1 VRSALFALA
10 LLGLAACGRA
20 EDAPRLSIAS
30 AHVEPRG
37 DALWLVAD
45 CRWEPSAAMLEGLDH
60 GIALTLDVKV
70 SARNASSLGWI
81 SPLATSQHHLELR
94 YFPLTRQY
102 QWRDPARGGLRSYA
116 LRSTA
121 LSALERLELPLPS
134 DFPADAP
141 QLGLRI
147 RLDTDALPGALHVPA
162 LVQTAWRQR
171 PADFV
176 WTGRPG

>member
-1 VRSALFALA
+1 VRSVFFAMALVC
-10 LLGLAACGRA
+10 LAACGRA
-20 EDAPRLSIAS
+20 QDAPRLSIAA
-30 AHVEPRG
+30 AHVERRS

-60 GIALTLDVKV
+60 GIALTLDMKV
-70 SARNASSLGWI
+70 SARDASPLGWVNPRAA
-81 SPLATSQHHLELR
+81 SEHRRELR

-102 QWRDPARGGLRSYA
+102 QWRDTARGSLRSYA
-116 LRSTA
+116 LRSAA
-121 LSALERLELPLPS
+121 LSALERLELPLPA

-141 QLGLRI
+141 QLDLRI

-171 PADFV
+171 PVDFV
-176 WTGRPG
+176 WRGRPG